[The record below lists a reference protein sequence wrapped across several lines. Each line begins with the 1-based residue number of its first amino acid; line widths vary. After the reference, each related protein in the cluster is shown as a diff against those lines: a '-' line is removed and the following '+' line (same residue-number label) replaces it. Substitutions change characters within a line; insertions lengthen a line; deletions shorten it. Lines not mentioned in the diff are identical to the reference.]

1 MGVRGDVK
9 ANTSTIGE
17 VNTAFEKARRD
28 DATDRAALRTDML
41 KRIADVEG
49 QLDGRIGGAVDD
61 ARKILRTDLEATV
74 AASRR
79 DLEVRLAGV
88 ARQAAV
94 TEIQVLSTSLRTD
107 VKSIVRQEIDAS
119 LIDIRSE
126 ISGEVAGLSRRV
138 SGLVANEVAR
148 ASADIPALVRSE
160 FDTFRPE
167 IDRAIDKRLG
177 RRPIG

>member
-1 MGVRGDVK
+1 M
-9 ANTSTIGE
+9 
-17 VNTAFEKARRD
+17 
-28 DATDRAALRTDML
+28 
-41 KRIADVEG
+41 
-49 QLDGRIGGAVDD
+49 
-61 ARKILRTDLEATV
+61 
-74 AASRR
+74 
-79 DLEVRLAGV
+79 

>member
-74 AASRR
+74 AASVATSRCVSPGWR
-79 DLEVRLAGV
+79 
-88 ARQAAV
+88 ARQP
-94 TEIQVLSTSLRTD
+94 SP
-107 VKSIVRQEIDAS
+107 
-119 LIDIRSE
+119 RS
-126 ISGEVAGLSRRV
+126 RC
-138 SGLVANEVAR
+138 
-148 ASADIPALVRSE
+148 
-160 FDTFRPE
+160 
-167 IDRAIDKRLG
+167 
-177 RRPIG
+177 